1 MTARGAR
8 IYEAGDLLSHVRS
21 APGPTHSPFD
31 LLAAAAAVLSP
42 GPRLALLGFAG
53 GGMLAPLRAMGFA
66 GAVSA
71 VDLSTAAHPLFERFA
86 RPWAGEVRFTR
97 AEAGA
102 WLRRTRRRFD
112 CVVEDLSVAGVR
124 GATKP
129 PASMNA
135 IPALLRRRLA
145 PGGIAVVNLLP
156 MDGVTW
162 KRLLGAVASPF
173 PARLVARFDEYENRL
188 LLLADRLPSARRT
201 GARLRDALGPIGS
214 RIARRFSLRLIG

>member
-21 APGPTHSPFD
+21 TPGPTHSPFD

-86 RPWAGEVRFTR
+86 RPWAGEVRFDR

-112 CVVEDLSVAGVR
+112 CIVEDLSVPGAR

-129 PASMNA
+129 RASVEG
-135 IPALLRRRLA
+135 IPALLRRRLD
-145 PGGIAVVNLLP
+145 PSGVAVVNLLP
-156 MDGVTW
+156 LPGVAW
-162 KRLLGAVASPF
+162 ERLLRAVAAPF
-173 PARLVARFDEYENRL
+173 GSGLVARFDEYENRL
-188 LLLADRLPSARRT
+188 LLLAGRLPPART
-201 GARLRDALGPIGS
+201 AGERLRESLRSIGS
-214 RIARRFSLRLIG
+214 RIAGRFSLRLLV